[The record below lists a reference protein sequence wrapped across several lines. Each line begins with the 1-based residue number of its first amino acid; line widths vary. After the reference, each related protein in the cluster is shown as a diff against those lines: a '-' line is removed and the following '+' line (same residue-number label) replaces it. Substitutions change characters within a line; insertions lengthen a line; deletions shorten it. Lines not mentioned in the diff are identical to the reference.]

1 MYFISE
7 LIVHIAANFSSYT
20 RTWRWKEV

>member
-7 LIVHIAANFSSYT
+7 IVHIAANFS
-20 RTWRWKEV
+20 

>member
-7 LIVHIAANFSSYT
+7 IVHIAANFSSYT

>member
-7 LIVHIAANFSSYT
+7 IVHIAAIVSSYT
-20 RTWRWKEV
+20 RIWRSL